1 VHIRYLTV
9 QSRKIVRA
17 AAVKLPIATVVLT
30 MLLASLSRADS
41 METYLALGD
50 SIAFGVT
57 DVTPVS
63 FGDQGYVRLYADFL
77 AIQGGGLRPHVINLA
92 IPGES
97 SNSFFTAVSALP
109 LPPHDL
115 LASVNLNYHGDASL
129 SQDAL
134 LLATLGAEG
143 AAGRT
148 ITNVSFAIG
157 ANDLLVFEQLHP
169 DFFLLPPVQQQ
180 QLISAFAAD
189 LTNNY
194 ITVLTQVR
202 MALPDARLLLLNY
215 YNPLASSAAD
225 DPFNIANTIFDQV
238 QGGIIANLAAPFH
251 ASVVDINSPFRGRES
266 ELVVAGGS
274 HPTDQGYAVIEK
286 QMEAASVPEP
296 SSVILLAT
304 GAGALTVLSKIS
316 GKRKS

>member
-1 VHIRYLTV
+1 MHIRYSTV
-9 QSRKIVRA
+9 N
-17 AAVKLPIATVVLT
+17 LPIAAGVLT
-30 MLLASLSRADS
+30 LLLAGLSRADS
-41 METYLALGD
+41 IETYLALGD

-57 DVTPVS
+57 DVTPIS

-77 AIQGGGLRPHVINLA
+77 ATQGNGLRPNVINLA

-134 LLATLGAEG
+134 LLATLGAE
-143 AAGRT
+143 AAVGRT

-169 DFFLLPPVQQQ
+169 DFFLLSPFQQQ

-189 LTNNY
+189 LTINY
-194 ITVLTQVR
+194 ITVLSQVR
-202 MALPDARLLLLNY
+202 IALPDARLLLLNY
-215 YNPLASSAAD
+215 YDPLGSSAPD
-225 DPFNIANTIFDQV
+225 NPFHIANTIFDQV
-238 QGGIIANLAAPFH
+238 QDEIITSLAGPFH
-251 ASVVDINSPFRGRES
+251 TSVVDINTPFRGRES
-266 ELVVAGGS
+266 ELIVTGGS
-274 HPTDQGYAVIEK
+274 HPTDQGYTVIEK
-286 QMEAASVPEP
+286 QMEAATVPEL
-296 SSVILLAT
+296 SSVTLLAT
-304 GAGALTVLSKIS
+304 GVGTLMVLLKVY
-316 GKRKS
+316 GKRI

>member
-1 VHIRYLTV
+1 
-9 QSRKIVRA
+9 
-17 AAVKLPIATVVLT
+17 
-30 MLLASLSRADS
+30 

-77 AIQGGGLRPHVINLA
+77 ATQGGGLRPRVINLA
-92 IPGES
+92 IPGETS
-97 SNSFFTAVSALP
+97 SSFFTAVSASP

-115 LASVNLNYHGDASL
+115 LTSVNLNYHGDASL

-134 LLATLGAEG
+134 LLATLGAEA

-157 ANDLLVFEQLHP
+157 ADDLLVFEQLHP
-169 DFFLLPPVQQQ
+169 DFFLLSPVQQQ

-194 ITVLTQVR
+194 FTVLSQVR
-202 MALPDARLLLLNY
+202 IALPDARLLLLNY
-215 YNPLASSAAD
+215 YNPLASSAPD
-225 DPFNIANTIFDQV
+225 NPFNIANTIFDQV
-238 QGGIIANLAAPFH
+238 QDGIIANLAGPFH
-251 ASVVDINSPFRGRES
+251 ATVVDINTPFRGRES
-266 ELVVAGGS
+266 ELIVAGGS

-286 QMEAASVPEP
+286 QMEAASVPEL
-296 SSVILLAT
+296 SSVTLLAT
-304 GAGALTVLSKIS
+304 GIGALMVVLKIPS
-316 GKRKS
+316 RRRS